1 MVYVLNILL
10 YIIIYKI
17 NILHINYCYILIWI
31 LEIRYKLS
39 SRACFSTSKENW
51 RNQSNSSSWKN
62 AKHTHTP
69 CHGFIMFNN
78 RNHLIYT
85 IPWSY
90 HIKSLQTHNF
100 TTIHQWNDTYIS
112 ENLSINILNIKIV
125 HIIEDWNCKFWQVKV

>member
-51 RNQSNSSSWKN
+51 RNHSQIHRPERMPNTRTHHAMVSS
-62 AKHTHTP
+62 
-69 CHGFIMFNN
+69 C
-78 RNHLIYT
+78 LIIEIISFT
-85 IPWSY
+85 RFLGL
-90 HIKSLQTHNF
+90 LQTHNF

-112 ENLSINILNIKIV
+112 ENLSINILNIKIAN
-125 HIIEDWNCKFWQVKV
+125 IIEDWNCKFWQVKV